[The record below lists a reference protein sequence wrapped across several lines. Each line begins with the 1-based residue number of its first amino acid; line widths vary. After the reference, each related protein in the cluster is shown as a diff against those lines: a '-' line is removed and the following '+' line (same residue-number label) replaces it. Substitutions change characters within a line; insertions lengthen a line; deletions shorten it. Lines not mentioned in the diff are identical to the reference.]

1 MGLCL
6 ASRPTFEVRHWDNDT
21 AEWVPQYAGD
31 PAGRCNIT
39 VLLSGYRFR
48 YSAHAKGIYAPH
60 LAQSI
65 LPNWT
70 FVDMG
75 YRYREVVYG

>member
-1 MGLCL
+1 
-6 ASRPTFEVRHWDNDT
+6 
-21 AEWVPQYAGD
+21 
-31 PAGRCNIT
+31 
-39 VLLSGYRFR
+39 